1 MDPISDYVRYAIRHV
16 TGVDNDRYDRSTSER
31 VFIIDINGDI
41 FNVVESY
48 EPEFRYGN
56 LFTSP
61 FHEAVASPERNRSV
75 ALSRQR
81 LERFCHH
88 CPYFGNCPGIFVANA
103 TSVER
108 KVLETSGC
116 PICHMLDYI
125 IDVFK
130 QTDLNDFILESHKT
144 AESPAK
150 THPAL
155 SVG

>member
-1 MDPISDYVRYAIRHV
+1 VDPISDYVRYAIRHV
-16 TGVDNDRYDRSTSER
+16 TGANNDRYDRSKSER
-31 VFIIDINGDI
+31 VFVIDTTGDV

-61 FHEAVASPERNRSV
+61 FHETVASPERNRSIV
-75 ALSRQR
+75 LSRQR

-108 KVLETSGC
+108 KVLEISGC
-116 PICHMLDYI
+116 PIRSTLDYI
-125 IDVFK
+125 IDVYK
-130 QTDLNDFILESHKT
+130 QTGLNDFILENHKT
-144 AESPAK
+144 VKSPAK
-150 THPAL
+150 MHPAL